1 MAKIN
6 KGAEAPIGIFDSG
19 LGGLTVLQA
28 MVALLPSESY
38 LYFGDT
44 AHVPYGSKSN
54 ETVQKYADRITEFLI
69 RQDVKLIV
77 VACNTASSVALTA
90 LQQKYDIPIIGVV
103 EPAVRRAVE
112 LTNSGTIG
120 VIGTRA
126 TIRSGAYQGLI
137 RRELP
142 DSGTIAKACPLFVSL
157 VEEGW
162 ENTAVAREVAGV
174 YLSEVLKDGM
184 DTLILGCTHY
194 PVLMPTIKQIVTD
207 KVTLISSGEAVAQ
220 TVRDYL
226 KAADLL
232 SDNPDPVETFYITD
246 LPQLFDELGSR
257 FLGRPLTNVNYI
269 QPL

>member
-1 MAKIN
+1 MN
-6 KGAEAPIGIFDSG
+6 KGSEAPIGIFDSG

-28 MVALLPSESY
+28 MVKLLPQESY

-54 ETVQKYADRITEFLI
+54 ETVLKYADQITEFLI
-69 RQDVKLIV
+69 RQKVKLIV
-77 VACNTASSVALTA
+77 VACNTASSVALTG
-90 LQQKYDIPIIGVV
+90 LKKKYDIPIIGVV
-103 EPAVRRAVE
+103 EPAVRRAAE
-112 LTNSGTIG
+112 LTKSRTIG

-126 TIRSGAYQGLI
+126 TIRSGSYQNLI
-137 RRELP
+137 QRELP
-142 DSGTIAKACPLFVSL
+142 EARTIAKACPLFVSL

-174 YLSEVLKDGM
+174 YLSDILKNGM

-194 PVLMPTIKQIVTD
+194 PVLMPTIREIVTD
-207 KVTLISSGEAVAQ
+207 KVNLISSGEAVAQ
-220 TVRDYL
+220 TVRDHL
-226 KAADLL
+226 MKADLL
-232 SDNPDPVETFYITD
+232 SDNRRPSETFYITD

-257 FLGRPLTNVNYI
+257 FLGRRLENVKYI